1 MTDKYKEYTDLLVR
15 FHSAIS
21 AKQQAGEDLKQAK
34 KIFEEA
40 DQALQIAET
49 ELNNFEKEYI

>member
-15 FHSAIS
+15 FHEAINR
-21 AKQQAGEDLKQAK
+21 KQQAGEDLKQTK

-40 DQALQIAET
+40 DQALQIAEN
-49 ELNNFEKEYI
+49 ELNNFEKEWI